1 MNVISYVFIFIMY
14 KGSKMT
20 KKIVIWFKKAFV
32 VYKDISTIVSFCTP
46 ALLAQDVT
54 ILGLTRVLSFVLSV
68 GGCRN
73 SSVWRKTDAFFAY
86 CCAEEKK

>member
-1 MNVISYVFIFIMY
+1 MFHSILRID
-14 KGSKMT
+14 
-20 KKIVIWFKKAFV
+20 
-32 VYKDISTIVSFCTP
+32 DISTIVSLCTP

-54 ILGLTRVLSFVLSV
+54 ILRLTRVLSFVLSV

-86 CCAEEKK
+86 CCAEEKNTKMKIYTVERNDNEKD